1 MSRLGTAG
9 SVSARP
15 EVLNAFMRGIY
26 SWMSV
31 GLLATAAV
39 AWMTLSVPAVMNL
52 VLAQNPETGVVGP
65 TMLFWAALIGEV
77 GLVFYLSARI
87 SKLSASSATGLFIA
101 YSALNGLTL
110 SVILVAYTA
119 ASIFQTFLVTA
130 GMFGAMSIYGLT
142 TKRDLTG
149 MGAFMMMGVFGL
161 IIASVV
167 NFFMA
172 SSALNFAI
180 SVIGVFVFA
189 GLTAYDSQKLK
200 DMGEFIPA
208 DDDTAVRRG
217 TIMGALTLYLDFI
230 NMFIFLLRLMGN
242 RE

>member
-1 MSRLGTAG
+1 MSRFGTAG

-39 AWMTLSVPAVMNL
+39 AWATLSTPAVMGL
-52 VLAQNPETGVVGP
+52 VLSQNPETGAVGP
-65 TMLFWAALIGEV
+65 TMLFWGALIAEI

-87 SKLSASSATGLFIA
+87 SKLSASAATGLFMA
-101 YSALNGLTL
+101 YSALNGLTI
-110 SVILVAYTA
+110 SVILIAYTT

-142 TKRDLTG
+142 TKRDLVG
-149 MGAFMMMGVFGL
+149 MGAFMMMGLFGI

-167 NFFMA
+167 NFFMQ

-180 SVIGVFVFA
+180 SVIGVLVFA

-200 DMGEFIPA
+200 DMGEMIPA
-208 DDDTAVRRG
+208 DDETAVRRG

>member
-1 MSRLGTAG
+1 MSRFGAAG

-26 SWMSV
+26 SWMSL

-39 AWMTLSVPAVMNL
+39 AWVTLSVPAVMNL
-52 VLAQNPETGVVGP
+52 VLAQNPETGAVGP

-87 SKLSASSATGLFIA
+87 SKLSASSATGLFMA

-110 SVILVAYTA
+110 SVILIAYTA

-130 GMFGAMSIYGLT
+130 GMFGAMSLYGLT
-142 TKRDLTG
+142 TRRDLTG
-149 MGAFMMMGVFGL
+149 MGAFMMMGLFGI

-180 SVIGVFVFA
+180 SVIGVFIFA

-200 DMGEFIPA
+200 DMGEYIPA
-208 DDDTAVRRG
+208 DDETAVRRG

>member
-1 MSRLGTAG
+1 MSRLGAAG

-26 SWMSV
+26 SWMSA

-39 AWMTLSVPAVMNL
+39 AWVTLSTPAILNL
-52 VLAQNPETGVVGP
+52 VLAPNPETGTIAP
-65 TMLFWAALIGEV
+65 TMLFWGALIGEI
-77 GLVFYLSARI
+77 GLVFYLSMRI
-87 SKLSASSATGLFIA
+87 NKLSSSAATGLFMG

-110 SVILVAYTA
+110 STILIAYTA

-130 GMFGAMSIYGLT
+130 GMFGAMSLYGLT
-142 TKRDLTG
+142 TRRDLTG
-149 MGAFMMMGVFGL
+149 MGAFMTMGLFGI
-161 IIASVV
+161 IIAMVV
-167 NFFMA
+167 NFFMQ
-172 SSALNFAI
+172 SSALTFAI
-180 SVIGVFVFA
+180 SILGVFIFA

-200 DMGEFIPA
+200 DMGEYIPA
-208 DDDTAVRRG
+208 DDATAVRRG
-217 TIMGALTLYLDFI
+217 TILGALTLYLDFI

>member
-1 MSRLGTAG
+1 MSRFGAAG

-26 SWMSV
+26 GWMSA

-39 AWMTLSVPAVMNL
+39 AWVTISSPAVMNL
-52 VLAQNPETGVVGP
+52 VLAQNPQTGMIAP
-65 TMLFWAALIGEV
+65 TMLFWVAVIGEI
-77 GLVFYLSARI
+77 GLVFYLSMRI
-87 SKLSASSATGLFIA
+87 GKLSAGAATGLFMA

-110 SVILVAYTA
+110 STILIAYTA

-142 TKRDLTG
+142 TNRDLTG
-149 MGAFMMMGVFGL
+149 MGAFMTMGVFGIL
-161 IIASVV
+161 IAMVV
-167 NFFMA
+167 NFFMH
-172 SSALNFAI
+172 SSALSFAI
-180 SVIGVFVFA
+180 SILGVFIFA

-200 DMGEFIPA
+200 DMGEYIPA
-208 DDDTAVRRG
+208 DDSTAVRRG
-217 TIMGALTLYLDFI
+217 TILGALTLYLDFI

>member
-1 MSRLGTAG
+1 MSRFGAAG

-26 SWMSV
+26 SWMSA

-39 AWMTLSVPAVMNL
+39 AWVTLSTPAVMNL
-52 VLAQNPETGVVGP
+52 VLAQNPETGMISP
-65 TMLFWAALIGEV
+65 TMLFWVAAIGEI
-77 GLVFYLSARI
+77 GLVFYLSMRI
-87 SKLSASSATGLFIA
+87 SKLSSGAATGLFMA

-110 SVILVAYTA
+110 STILVAYTA

-130 GMFGAMSIYGLT
+130 GMFGAMSLYGLT
-142 TKRDLTG
+142 TRKDLTG
-149 MGAFMMMGVFGL
+149 MGSFMMMGLFGIL
-161 IIASVV
+161 IAMVV
-167 NFFMA
+167 NFFMQ
-172 SSALNFAI
+172 SSALSFAVSI
-180 SVIGVFVFA
+180 LGVFIFA

-200 DMGEFIPA
+200 DMGEYIPA
-208 DDDTAVRRG
+208 DDATAVRRG
-217 TIMGALTLYLDFI
+217 TILGALTLYLDFI

>member
-1 MSRLGTAG
+1 MSRFGAAG

-39 AWMTLSVPAVMNL
+39 AWVTLSVPAVMNM
-52 VLAQNPETGVVGP
+52 VLAQNPETGAVGP

-87 SKLSASSATGLFIA
+87 SKLSASSATGLFMA

-149 MGAFMMMGVFGL
+149 MGAFMMMGLFGI

-180 SVIGVFVFA
+180 SVIGVFIFA

-200 DMGEFIPA
+200 DMGEYIPA
-208 DDDTAVRRG
+208 DDETAVRRG